1 MKKGTNNIYYERPAE
16 RWTECCPIGSG
27 RLGAM
32 LYGKV
37 SEDLVQLNEE
47 TIWAGCRQDVNNPK
61 AAAALPKL
69 RQLIFEGKIQEAQ
82 TMARECMIS
91 VPPIFGAYEP
101 FADLIIQTSDL
112 VHAGQETFPKSYD
125 YTDYNRSLS
134 LAHGISRVEFSKND
148 VRYHREY
155 FASYPDNVIVIRYT
169 NDGGLPM
176 DLFVSL
182 NKGSENV
189 SEVASDNTIFYS
201 SRLGEKGV
209 DFCGAVRVVAEPAPG
224 HSGPCVQTLSF
235 TQSLLIIT
243 GASAVTFYVAVTS
256 DFWGGDKKD
265 CFLQLD
271 RAVEKGYDA
280 VKETHIR
287 DFSGCYERFYM
298 ELGSGEETE
307 PLPVPKWLDE
317 IHSGHIKPDFT
328 ELYMNYTR
336 YLLISASRPGCLPS
350 NLQGVWNDKVHPM
363 CESDYHTNINIQM
376 NYWPAHSWGLD
387 ECVRPLVDWLEALV
401 PTGETA
407 ARKNY
412 GANGWTV
419 HHCSDIFGYASP
431 NFDVVGLWPVGGP
444 WMCRHLYEYWLYT
457 KDYEMMRS
465 RLYPIIRG
473 SAAFILDFLVE
484 APKGSACPGALVT
497 NPSVSP
503 ENEYLLPD
511 GGSGMLTY
519 AAAMDIEIITDLFDL
534 CKVLIKEIQ
543 KLEPDF
549 DSSFYEAI
557 DNAGARLPK
566 IKISARHG
574 GIQEWIED
582 YEEKDPG
589 HRHVSQLYGVYP
601 GTSINP
607 EKTPELAK
615 AAVRTIERKYEAG
628 YDGQGWSL
636 GWIAAICA
644 RLGQGDKGY
653 DVICEIY
660 RRHILPNLMINAHGF
675 PQVGDAMGG
684 PSAILEMLVQSHG
697 DEIVLLPALP
707 KALPEGKIRGMRLRG
722 GVTLDMDWKD
732 GRLLKAVVCSEMPG
746 TMMPVRVGTAG
757 AYEIIEEN
765 QKTVITP
772 M

>member
-1 MKKGTNNIYYERPAE
+1 MR
-16 RWTECCPIGSG
+16 
-27 RLGAM
+27 
-32 LYGKV
+32 
-37 SEDLVQLNEE
+37 
-47 TIWAGCRQDVNNPK
+47 
-61 AAAALPKL
+61 
-69 RQLIFEGKIQEAQ
+69 
-82 TMARECMIS
+82 
-91 VPPIFGAYEP
+91 
-101 FADLIIQTSDL
+101 
-112 VHAGQETFPKSYD
+112 
-125 YTDYNRSLS
+125 
-134 LAHGISRVEFSKND
+134 
-148 VRYHREY
+148 
-155 FASYPDNVIVIRYT
+155 
-169 NDGGLPM
+169 
-176 DLFVSL
+176 
-182 NKGSENV
+182 
-189 SEVASDNTIFYS
+189 
-201 SRLGEKGV
+201 
-209 DFCGAVRVVAEPAPG
+209 APG
-224 HSGPCVQTLSF
+224 RWL
-235 TQSLLIIT
+235 
-243 GASAVTFYVAVTS
+243 
-256 DFWGGDKKD
+256 
-265 CFLQLD
+265 
-271 RAVEKGYDA
+271 R
-280 VKETHIR
+280 TH
-287 DFSGCYERFYM
+287 RF
-298 ELGSGEETE
+298 
-307 PLPVPKWLDE
+307 
-317 IHSGHIKPDFT
+317 H
-328 ELYMNYTR
+328 
-336 YLLISASRPGCLPS
+336 
-350 NLQGVWNDKVHPM
+350 
-363 CESDYHTNINIQM
+363 
-376 NYWPAHSWGLD
+376 
-387 ECVRPLVDWLEALV
+387 LE
-401 PTGETA
+401 
-407 ARKNY
+407 NQ
-412 GANGWTV
+412 
-419 HHCSDIFGYASP
+419 
-431 NFDVVGLWPVGGP
+431 
-444 WMCRHLYEYWLYT
+444 
-457 KDYEMMRS
+457 
-465 RLYPIIRG
+465 
-473 SAAFILDFLVE
+473 
-484 APKGSACPGALVT
+484 
-497 NPSVSP
+497 
-503 ENEYLLPD
+503 YLLPD

-549 DSSFYEAI
+549 DSSFYEAM